1 MQLPVKYKKN
11 LDVSI
16 RAKALRHAV
25 LQNRIETTR
34 FNIETPILKTNYFVW
49 ESMHMDSY
57 VLRSNVYQ
65 QYTTGNH
72 IHRWFT
78 PSFYKLFDIV
88 IYIKS
93 RL

>member
-49 ESMHMDSY
+49 ESMHMDSCGRMY
-57 VLRSNVYQ
+57 ISNIPLAITFTDGLRPVFINYS
-65 QYTTGNH
+65 
-72 IHRWFT
+72 I
-78 PSFYKLFDIV
+78 
-88 IYIKS
+88 
-93 RL
+93 